1 MNRGVLYFLI
11 VVAIVGVIGGA
22 ALLASLYYQ
31 SSGEASAPI
40 QAQALSLEGENN
52 TAVSGDR
59 RLFRISQAD
68 SQVRFE
74 LDEQLMGAPKHVVGT
89 TNQVAGDIIIDFSNP
104 ANSEIGMIRINART
118 LATDNDFRN
127 RALRLTILQSSQDAY
142 EFIEFTPTALEGLP
156 TSGEVG
162 QTYEFT
168 ITGDLKIRDIIRPVT
183 FQARV
188 TLTEDGRLE
197 GTAET
202 TVMRSDFELQIP
214 EVPNVANVTEE
225 VLLGIDFVA
234 LEVPAE
240 S

>member
-1 MNRGVLYFLI
+1 MNRGVFYFLI
-11 VVAIVGVIGGA
+11 AVAIVGVIGGA

-40 QAQALSLEGENN
+40 QAQALSLEGEGN
-52 TAVSGDR
+52 TVASGDR
-59 RLFRISQAD
+59 RLFRISQAE

-104 ANSEIGMIRINART
+104 ANSEIGMIRVNART

-142 EFIEFTPTALEGLP
+142 EFIEFTPTTLEGLP

-162 QTYEFT
+162 QSYEFA
-168 ITGDLKIRDIIRPVT
+168 ITGDLKIRDIVRPVT

-234 LEVPAE
+234 LEITAE
-240 S
+240 N